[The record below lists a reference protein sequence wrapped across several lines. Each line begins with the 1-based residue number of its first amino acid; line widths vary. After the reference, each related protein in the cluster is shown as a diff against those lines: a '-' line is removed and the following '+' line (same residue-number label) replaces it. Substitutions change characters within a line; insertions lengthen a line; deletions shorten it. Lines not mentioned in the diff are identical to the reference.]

1 MASAVEMGFALT
13 PVLGLRR
20 GKPRLY
26 GRKSLE
32 RL

>member
-13 PVLGLRR
+13 PVVGLRL

-26 GRKSLE
+26 GKSWK